1 MKLKYYTRRR
11 EHENYCEI
19 EKTSDGWA
27 INASGLTTESGES
40 DSYGKPSLF
49 AILNHD
55 SVNYPEEL
63 GGYMD
68 YLWRQSEEKSMD
80 NDEIQDHL
88 NMLGEWISIV
98 EKNSPTGIFQY
109 FK

>member
-1 MKLKYYTRRR
+1 MEIRYYTRRR
-11 EHENYCEI
+11 ESDNFCDI
-19 EKTSDGWA
+19 EKTSDGWVITA
-27 INASGLTTESGES
+27 TGLTTESGPC

-49 AILNHD
+49 DIFDHD

-68 YLWRQSEEKSMD
+68 FLWRHAEEKNMD
-80 NDEIQDHL
+80 NDEIQTHL
-88 NMLGEWISIV
+88 NALGEWVSIV
-98 EKNSPTGIFQY
+98 EKNSPTGIFQV